1 MIRQI
6 GQGPFPENDMT
17 DSSEQIKN
25 ESKVSVKSDSLQA
38 LRGLAFA
45 GIFLGHFY
53 YFGWTP
59 ISVSVFFILSGF
71 LLTTRK
77 NATYEK
83 YGIADSFKEALRRI
97 SKLYPLH
104 IIMMLVSIPF
114 VIYRAGGLFL
124 SDLLIKIGCNVLLI
138 QSLIPSADINASLN
152 GVSWFLSNIFV
163 LYIIFPFLYR
173 VFKKCRDRFSL
184 VFALI
189 VLIAVQT
196 LYVYIVGCCVHTAD
210 VMTYLIHSSPL
221 YRVFDMSYGIIL
233 GFMSLKEKKEDE
245 SGVKLL
251 STVVELA
258 ALIVTGLL
266 VYIWSRENMI
276 VYLSYAPVCP
286 LMSVIWMQLFYK
298 KGGLVTKLLT
308 NKVTVFLGDR
318 SGSAFLIHF
327 PIVVYINTFI
337 FPHLT
342 VLKRTIIHGILFP
355 GSVILTLVLSYL
367 YDRWQAGRRTK

>member
-1 MIRQI
+1 MAEIS
-6 GQGPFPENDMT
+6 DT
-17 DSSEQIKN
+17 TEQK
-25 ESKVSVKSDSLQA
+25 SVSGTGTNSHPGAKSDSLQA
-38 LRGLAFA
+38 LRGLAFV

-77 NATYEK
+77 NASYEK
-83 YGIADSFKEALRRI
+83 YGIADSFREAVRRI

-114 VIYRAGGLFL
+114 VIYRAGGLHL

-138 QSLIPSADINASLN
+138 QSLVPSADINASLN
-152 GVSWFLSNIFV
+152 GVL
-163 LYIIFPFLYR
+163 
-173 VFKKCRDRFSL
+173 SL
-184 VFALI
+184 VFTLI

-196 LYVYIVGCCVHTAD
+196 LYVYFVGCFVHTAD

-233 GFMSLKEKKEDE
+233 GFMSMKERKPDED
-245 SGVKLL
+245 SKLL
-251 STVVELA
+251 STIVELI
-258 ALIVTGLL
+258 ALIVTGML
-266 VYIWSRENMI
+266 VFIWSKESMI

-298 KGGLVTKLLT
+298 KGGLATKLLT

-367 YDRWQAGRRTK
+367 YDKWQAGRRAKNDVVKGRF

>member
-1 MIRQI
+1 
-6 GQGPFPENDMT
+6 MT
-17 DSSEQIKN
+17 EKSETTEK
-25 ESKVSVKSDSLQA
+25 KAVSGAKSDSLQA

-77 NATYEK
+77 NASYEK
-83 YGIADSFKEALRRI
+83 YGIADSFREAVRRI

-104 IIMMLVSIPF
+104 MIMMLASIPF
-114 VIYRAGGLFL
+114 VIYRAGGLHI

-163 LYIIFPFLYR
+163 LYIVFPFLYR
-173 VFKKCRDRFSL
+173 LFKKCRNRFSL
-184 VFALI
+184 VFVLV

-196 LYVYIVGCCVHTAD
+196 LYVYIVGCFVHTAD

-233 GFMSLKEKKEDE
+233 GFMSVKERKTDE
-245 SGVKLL
+245 EGTAFL
-251 STVVELA
+251 SSIVELA
-258 ALIVTGLL
+258 ALIVTGIL
-266 VYIWSRENMI
+266 VYIWSKESMI

-286 LMSVIWMQLFYK
+286 FMSVIWMQLFYRK
-298 KGGLVTKLLT
+298 AGIVTKLLT

-342 VLKRTIIHGILFP
+342 VLKRTIIHGILVP

-367 YDRWQAGRRTK
+367 YDKWQAGRR

>member
-1 MIRQI
+1 MV
-6 GQGPFPENDMT
+6 ET
-17 DSSEQIKN
+17 SETTEQKSASGTSTA
-25 ESKVSVKSDSLQA
+25 SKPGAKSNSLQA

-77 NATYEK
+77 N
-83 YGIADSFKEALRRI
+83 SS

-104 IIMMLVSIPF
+104 IIMMLASIPF
-114 VIYRAGGLFL
+114 VIYREGGLHL
-124 SDLLIKIGCNVLLI
+124 SDLLLKMGCNVLLV
-138 QSLIPSADINASLN
+138 QSLVPSADMNASLN
-152 GVSWFLSNIFV
+152 GVSWFLSTIFV

-173 VFKKCRDRFSL
+173 LFKKCRDRLSL
-184 VFALI
+184 IFVLI
-189 VLIAVQT
+189 VLIALQT
-196 LYVYIVGCCVHTAD
+196 LYVYIAGCFVHTAD
-210 VMTYLIHSSPL
+210 LLTYLIHSSPL

-233 GFMSLKEKKEDE
+233 GFMTLKERKTEE
-245 SGVKLL
+245 GSKLL
-251 STVVELA
+251 STIAEFAV
-258 ALIVTGLL
+258 LIVTGIL
-266 VYIWSRENMI
+266 VYVWSKDNMI

-308 NKVTVFLGDR
+308 NKITVFLGDR

-367 YDRWQAGRRTK
+367 YDKWQAGRRAKK

>member
-1 MIRQI
+1 MSDKPETTEKKNV
-6 GQGPFPENDMT
+6 QGG
-17 DSSEQIKN
+17 
-25 ESKVSVKSDSLQA
+25 KSDSLQA

-77 NATYEK
+77 NSSYEK
-83 YGIADSFKEALRRI
+83 CGLADSFREAVRRI

-104 IIMMLVSIPF
+104 IIMMLASIPF
-114 VIYRAGGLFL
+114 VIYREGGLHL
-124 SDLLIKIGCNVLLI
+124 SDLLLKMGCNVLLV
-138 QSLIPSADINASLN
+138 QSLVPSADMNASLN
-152 GVSWFLSNIFV
+152 GVSWFLSTIFV
-163 LYIIFPFLYR
+163 LYIVFPFLYR
-173 VFKKCRDRFSL
+173 IFKKCRDRLSL
-184 VFALI
+184 IFVLI
-189 VLIAVQT
+189 VLIALQT
-196 LYVYIVGCCVHTAD
+196 LYVYIAGCFVHTAD
-210 VMTYLIHSSPL
+210 LLTYLIHSSPL

-233 GFMSLKEKKEDE
+233 GFMTLKERKTEE
-245 SGVKLL
+245 GSKLL
-251 STVVELA
+251 STIAELA
-258 ALIVTGLL
+258 VLIVTGFL
-266 VYIWSRENMI
+266 VYVWSKDNMI

-308 NKVTVFLGDR
+308 NKITVFLGDR

-367 YDRWQAGRRTK
+367 YDKWQAGRRAKK

>member
-1 MIRQI
+1 MV
-6 GQGPFPENDMT
+6 ET
-17 DSSEQIKN
+17 SETTEQKSASGTSTA
-25 ESKVSVKSDSLQA
+25 SKPGAKSNSLQA
-38 LRGLAFA
+38 LRGLAFV

-77 NATYEK
+77 NASYEK
-83 YGIADSFKEALRRI
+83 YGIADSFKEAVRRI

-114 VIYRAGGLFL
+114 VIYRAGGLHL
-124 SDLLIKIGCNVLLI
+124 SDLLIKIACNVLLI

-163 LYIIFPFLYR
+163 LYIVFPFLYR
-173 VFKKCRDRFSL
+173 LFKKCRDRISL
-184 VFALI
+184 VFVLI

-233 GFMSLKEKKEDE
+233 GFMALKEKKEDE

-251 STVVELA
+251 STVVELT
-258 ALIVTGLL
+258 ALIITGLL
-266 VYIWSRENMI
+266 VYIWSRESMI

-367 YDRWQAGRRTK
+367 YDKWQAGRRKK

>member
-1 MIRQI
+1 
-6 GQGPFPENDMT
+6 MT
-17 DSSEQIKN
+17 TEK
-25 ESKVSVKSDSLQA
+25 KVVSGAGTKSDSLQA

-83 YGIADSFKEALRRI
+83 YGIADSFKEAVRRI

-163 LYIIFPFLYR
+163 L
-173 VFKKCRDRFSL
+173 
-184 VFALI
+184 
-189 VLIAVQT
+189 
-196 LYVYIVGCCVHTAD
+196 
-210 VMTYLIHSSPL
+210 
-221 YRVFDMSYGIIL
+221 
-233 GFMSLKEKKEDE
+233 
-245 SGVKLL
+245 
-251 STVVELA
+251 
-258 ALIVTGLL
+258 
-266 VYIWSRENMI
+266 
-276 VYLSYAPVCP
+276 
-286 LMSVIWMQLFYK
+286 
-298 KGGLVTKLLT
+298 
-308 NKVTVFLGDR
+308 
-318 SGSAFLIHF
+318 
-327 PIVVYINTFI
+327 
-337 FPHLT
+337 
-342 VLKRTIIHGILFP
+342 
-355 GSVILTLVLSYL
+355 
-367 YDRWQAGRRTK
+367 

>member
-1 MIRQI
+1 MA
-6 GQGPFPENDMT
+6 DK
-17 DSSEQIKN
+17 SETTEKKN
-25 ESKVSVKSDSLQA
+25 ASGSGVKSDSLQA
-38 LRGLAFA
+38 LRGLAFV

-77 NATYEK
+77 NASYEK
-83 YGIADSFKEALRRI
+83 YGIADSFKEAVRRI

-104 IIMMLVSIPF
+104 MIMMLVSIPF
-114 VIYRAGGLFL
+114 VIYRAGGLHL
-124 SDLLIKIGCNVLLI
+124 GDLLIKIGCNVLLI
-138 QSLIPSADINASLN
+138 QSLVPSADINASLN

-173 VFKKCRDRFSL
+173 LFKKCRDRISL
-184 VFALI
+184 VFVLI
-189 VLIAVQT
+189 MLIAVQT
-196 LYVYIVGCCVHTAD
+196 LYVYFVGCFVHTAD

-233 GFMSLKEKKEDE
+233 GFMSLKERKTEE
-245 SGVKLL
+245 NSKLL
-251 STVVELA
+251 STIVELI
-258 ALIVTGLL
+258 ALIVTGML
-266 VYIWSRENMI
+266 VFIWSRESMI

-286 LMSVIWMQLFYK
+286 LMSVIWMQLFCR
-298 KGGLVTKLLT
+298 KGGLATKLLT

-355 GSVILTLVLSYL
+355 GSVILTLVLSCL
-367 YDRWQAGRRTK
+367 YDKWQAGRRKK